1 VTAVVE
7 VHLYG
12 QLRRFAENRD
22 PTGDSIVPVPVE
34 ADDTVASVAARLGIH
49 QEELGTNVFVNGR
62 YARPSHRVQPGDRI
76 GLFPTDMNLL
86 YRWYFAPVG
95 GDDHG

>member
-12 QLRRFAENRD
+12 RLRRFAEDRD
-22 PTGDSIVPVPVE
+22 PTRDSVARIPVG
-34 ADDTVASVAARLGIH
+34 ANDTVAAVTERLGIP
-49 QEELGTNVFVNGR
+49 QEELGTNVFVNGCYSR
-62 YARPSHRVQPGDRI
+62 LSHRVHPGDRI
-76 GLFPTDMNLL
+76 GLFPNDMNLL